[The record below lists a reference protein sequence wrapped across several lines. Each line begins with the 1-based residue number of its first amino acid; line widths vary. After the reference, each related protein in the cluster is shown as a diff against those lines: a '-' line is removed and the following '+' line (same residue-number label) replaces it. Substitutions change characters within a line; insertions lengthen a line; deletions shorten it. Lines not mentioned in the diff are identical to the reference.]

1 MEKLICK
8 AIEYYNYHR
17 KPDYKLVEYRIRDGK
32 KHKVAL
38 ILPGGGYHRI
48 DSYAEGYPY
57 AKKLNRM
64 GYHAF
69 VLYYRYAEDGSY
81 PIPLEDVVR
90 TVRTLQNKAD
100 VWNLDME
107 DFSLWGGSAGG
118 HLAAWY
124 GAEAEDLGLPK
135 PGALILAYP
144 VVTMGDGT
152 HEGSRDH
159 LLGNDQ
165 PQELLERLSIENRV
179 DESYPPT
186 YLWWGEDDSIVDP
199 VNSHLMKRALEE
211 KRVTHVARS
220 WPGVDHGVGI
230 GEGLP
235 CEGWFEEAVDFWKNN
250 CK

>member
-1 MEKLICK
+1 MEKLICRL
-8 AIEYYNYHR
+8 IEYYNYHR
-17 KPDYKLVEYRIRDGK
+17 KPNYRLVPYLLRDGVR
-32 KHKVAL
+32 HKVAL

-69 VLYYRYAEDGSY
+69 VLYYRYGQNGSY
-81 PIPLEDVVR
+81 PAPLEDVAR
-90 TVRTLQNKAD
+90 AVRTLRENAEK
-100 VWNLDME
+100 WKLDLE

-124 GAEAEDLGLPK
+124 ASDAQEMGLPE
-135 PGALILAYP
+135 PGTLVLAYP
-144 VVTMGDGT
+144 VITMGPGT

-165 PQELLERLSIENRV
+165 PRELLERLSIEKRIT
-179 DESYPPT
+179 DRYPPT
-186 YLWWGEDDSIVDP
+186 YLWWGADDSIVDP
-199 VNSHLMKRALEE
+199 VNSRLLLQALEAHS
-211 KRVTHVARS
+211 VPHMARS
-220 WPGVDHGVGI
+220 WAGVEHGVGI
-230 GEGLP
+230 GKGLP
-235 CEGWFEEAVDFWKNN
+235 CEGWFEEAVEFWKNN